1 MKASFVMIEETE
13 IKEIKEALAEIRATI
28 KAKPD
33 NDYITEKQARE
44 IFQRQAIWFW
54 QMRKDGNLPYSKI
67 GKTIYYAKSDI
78 KKLFDQ
84 TKNK

>member
-1 MKASFVMIEETE
+1 MKTSLVMIEETA

-28 KAKPD
+28 QAKPE

-44 IFQRQAIWFW
+44 IFQRQATWFW

-78 KKLFDQ
+78 QKLFER
-84 TKNK
+84 TKK

>member
-1 MKASFVMIEETE
+1 MIDEATIIE
-13 IKEIKEALAEIRATI
+13 IKDSLAEI
-28 KAKPD
+28 KASIQVKPE

-44 IFQRQAIWFW
+44 IFQRQATWFW
-54 QMRKDGNLPYSKI
+54 QMRKDGILPYSKI

-84 TKNK
+84 TKNN